1 MERWTNMGIQMA
13 YAATYLGTAF
23 VSPALIVAA
32 CHASVSHKLTA
43 QLQVLSGAAASG
55 DRLASR
61 PRPKQVIIVARDPSN
76 NIIPNPLNPQQ
87 GATGGSPHPGE
98 EVRIKPNGS
107 ATSLDASNGNTNNNT
122 NNDAGNSSATT
133 FPAKNSLGV
142 SVCGNNGG
150 GGGGGGVGGSG
161 SALNAP
167 TSGMH
172 DHPRPSCK
180 LVPCDPNSDD
190 DDVYVRMQIEVKFT
204 IALLLHMPIQVCLM
218 FWNELHE

>member
-1 MERWTNMGIQMA
+1 MGIQVA

-76 NIIPNPLNPQQ
+76 NIIPNPMNPQQ
-87 GATGGSPHPGE
+87 GIMGTTGSLQQQPLE
-98 EVRIKPNGS
+98 EGVMMTKPNGS
-107 ATSLDASNGNTNNNT
+107 ATSLNASNNCNTNNNA
-122 NNDAGNSSATT
+122 NNNGGGNGTTTTTT

-142 SVCGNNGG
+142 SVCGNG
-150 GGGGGGVGGSG
+150 GGSG
-161 SALNAP
+161 SA
-167 TSGMH
+167 TSTPASGIM

-190 DDVYVRMQIEVKFT
+190 DDVYIRMQIEVISHLVFY
-204 IALLLHMPIQVCLM
+204 MRVCM
-218 FWNELHE
+218 TGI